1 MRDLLTGMDYTVQIA
16 CSAQDGLRDLQS
28 FFCSLILI
36 GADVPE
42 QDVFDF
48 LQKIKQDYKNVEV
61 LLIKNFYD
69 QQFAVQG
76 LRLGA
81 ADCLV
86 NPINREYLGLVLEKL
101 EEKISLKRQVDTYT
115 SNLEELA
122 QEKTKEIIKLERK
135 ALLGQI
141 VEGLSEEIR
150 NLTEAVDG
158 STGCFNELPCF
169 VSIHN
174 EYVEIIATNQLYK
187 DRLGKKVGC
196 HSWEIYKGRGGGAGD
211 CPVAKTLATGKG
223 QRGEEI
229 VVTREGEEVPVL
241 VHTAPISIKDGDVEL
256 VLEISVDITQVKRLQ
271 DKLLFTQQ
279 RYQQL
284 FDEVPCYISV
294 QDMDLRIAETNNL
307 FKRDF
312 GDYIGSYCYE
322 VYMHR
327 DKPCP
332 GCLAFETFEDGN
344 CYQSET
350 VITSRS
356 GEQYN
361 VLVSTAPIKDANE
374 ETVQVMVMSTNITEI
389 RRLQDHLTSLGML
402 LGSVSH
408 GVKGLLTGLDGGIYR
423 LESALRK
430 DDKAKSQEAL
440 EVVKQTVGRI
450 RRMVLNI
457 LYYAK
462 SRELQ
467 VEELD
472 LHSFVQDVVQPI
484 KSKAQRSEIELIC
497 DFESSLGKMEAD
509 PHTLSSALVNFLENA
524 IEACESREKQADRK
538 VLFKVSGY
546 EKYVF
551 FEISDTGVGMDQ
563 ETKDKLFTLFFSSK
577 GAKGTGLGLYIA
589 KQVIDQHGGH
599 IEVQSDPGEG
609 TSFEIF
615 LPRIMPNAVKNPQ
628 CPQG

>member
-1 MRDLLTGMDYTVQIA
+1 
-16 CSAQDGLRDLQS
+16 
-28 FFCSLILI
+28 
-36 GADVPE
+36 
-42 QDVFDF
+42 
-48 LQKIKQDYKNVEV
+48 
-61 LLIKNFYD
+61 
-69 QQFAVQG
+69 
-76 LRLGA
+76 
-81 ADCLV
+81 
-86 NPINREYLGLVLEKL
+86 
-101 EEKISLKRQVDTYT
+101 
-115 SNLEELA
+115 
-122 QEKTKEIIKLERK
+122 
-135 ALLGQI
+135 
-141 VEGLSEEIR
+141 
-150 NLTEAVDG
+150 
-158 STGCFNELPCF
+158 
-169 VSIHN
+169 
-174 EYVEIIATNQLYK
+174 
-187 DRLGKKVGC
+187 
-196 HSWEIYKGRGGGAGD
+196 
-211 CPVAKTLATGKG
+211 
-223 QRGEEI
+223 
-229 VVTREGEEVPVL
+229 
-241 VHTAPISIKDGDVEL
+241 
-256 VLEISVDITQVKRLQ
+256 
-271 DKLLFTQQ
+271 
-279 RYQQL
+279 
-284 FDEVPCYISV
+284 
-294 QDMDLRIAETNNL
+294 
-307 FKRDF
+307 
-312 GDYIGSYCYE
+312 
-322 VYMHR
+322 
-327 DKPCP
+327 
-332 GCLAFETFEDGN
+332 
-344 CYQSET
+344 
-350 VITSRS
+350 
-356 GEQYN
+356 
-361 VLVSTAPIKDANE
+361 
-374 ETVQVMVMSTNITEI
+374 MVMSTNITEI